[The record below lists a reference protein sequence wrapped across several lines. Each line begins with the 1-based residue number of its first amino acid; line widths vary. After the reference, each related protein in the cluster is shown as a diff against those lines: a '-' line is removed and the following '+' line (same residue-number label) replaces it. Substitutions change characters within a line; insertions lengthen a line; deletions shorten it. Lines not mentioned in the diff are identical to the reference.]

1 MLQRCCSDGAG
12 QLDSYKKGMIKET
25 LIFTKETQHCYFVL
39 KEIRRVTKKGK
50 TNRLILQTMYIRKKT

>member
-1 MLQRCCSDGAG
+1 
-12 QLDSYKKGMIKET
+12 MIKET